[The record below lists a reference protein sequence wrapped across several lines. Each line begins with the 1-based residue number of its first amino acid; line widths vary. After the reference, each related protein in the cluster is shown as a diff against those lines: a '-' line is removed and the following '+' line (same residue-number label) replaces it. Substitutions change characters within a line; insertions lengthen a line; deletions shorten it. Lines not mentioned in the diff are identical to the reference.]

1 MPTTLRDLLAERSL
15 ELELL
20 VDGDLDRPMR
30 WVHVTELHDAS
41 PYLVGDELVLT
52 AGVWRGRGHS
62 ALEFVRALET
72 RRVAG
77 IGYGLLIGDTRV
89 PPAVTKACRDEGV
102 PLFSVPVRTPF
113 VAITQWFVERLAADR
128 EAALR
133 ATLRLTQDLLAAAEA
148 PVPADALAS
157 VARLLRRATGRDVWI
172 AEPSGALLARAG
184 AAPAPALRAALAAQ
198 REEVGHGGWVVHRV
212 GAGRRPQA
220 VLAVAGSDDDLEV
233 RSRVDAALPVVAL
246 VLARQRAV
254 RETERRLAGEVV
266 SLVLGRQTEAAAARM
281 ASYGLDPDGALRPV
295 VCAVPD
301 RERALT
307 AAERWLAEEGLEG
320 VLALRGDELML
331 VLATDGADAEGR
343 EPAQR
348 LAAAVGAQAAG
359 VGPVSD
365 GVDGLRRA
373 LVQARNACELGRRR
387 GGGLVL
393 SHDLGG
399 SHQLLLALQDQDVL
413 ESFRASLL
421 APLEEHDAGHG
432 SALVATLDA
441 FLASGGRWQETAD
454 ALHLHVNTLR
464 HRLTRVEQ
472 LTGRRLDSTADR
484 VDLWLALRASGT

>member
-1 MPTTLRDLLAERSL
+1 MPTTLRDLLAEPSL

-20 VDGDLDRPMR
+20 VDGDLDRPVR

-89 PPAVTKACRDEGV
+89 PPAVAKACRDEGV
-102 PLFSVPVRTPF
+102 PLFAVPVRTPF

-128 EAALR
+128 EATLR

-172 AEPSGALLARAG
+172 AEPSGTLLARAG
-184 AAPAPALRAALAAQ
+184 AAPGATVRAALAASPSEGDDWAV
-198 REEVGHGGWVVHRV
+198 RPV

-220 VLAVAGSDDDLEV
+220 VLAVAGPDDDLEV

-320 VLALRGDELML
+320 VLALRDDELML
-331 VLATDGADAEGR
+331 VLSADGATEGQER
-343 EPAQR
+343 DLAQR
-348 LAAAVGAQAAG
+348 LATAVGARAAG
-359 VGPVSD
+359 VGPLSD

-432 SALVATLDA
+432 AALVATLDA
-441 FLASGGRWQETAD
+441 FLTSGGRWQETAD

-484 VDLWLALRASGT
+484 VDLWLALRASGG